1 MERDI
6 VKRIED
12 LIDLFDEG
20 EVTTADKIERP
31 EDPFRDFNERNPM
44 AGGGMLVQPGF
55 GGVRQGYKEDRGKG
69 EYKRDSLSKTE
80 QKKIKNAFPDTKFDF
95 DKYRYGV
102 KKYPET
108 LGSIRNQNI
117 TNKDYTKVLRFIK
130 KGFTKEMGEGL
141 TARGTKYKTRGE
153 RLSLKDQEKI
163 KSLFKLPPEFK
174 EWDFKNYKYGIKPG
188 EKYANLTKRM
198 ALRIADKKPW
208 KVAADFGSTE
218 GWMILQMN
226 RVFENETKAGVKPNK
241 LTYQPQYKIINEKR
255 RIIGFKDNTTA
266 GGGKFYYGLNRH
278 AKKNAT
284 NFVNHG
290 DFKLNQKLVDISKRS
305 FNEPNEV
312 IIGLLKNKGFTGKV
326 NLNQLINFLSGTD
339 ATSADILRNAVVR
352 HHNSGVAFGSATND
366 LTLTTQLINKKIVE
380 AEKRIRN
387 AKTKADVLPAD
398 VQLLEN
404 NKIFVRGPDNKLYGS
419 GAKTPIG
426 QFKQIEKGVETALK
440 EGVDFKGKKF
450 SDTQLKN
457 FLASFGDGTCAVQFG
472 KGNKDGGRI
481 GYATGP
487 ASLDDCI
494 KSGARNFNDGKFKT
508 ADQVKDAAKLLRGG
522 RAVISGL
529 MKYGVIPEIAFVG
542 VEAAGRTI
550 LGEKPFNAFLKS
562 IDTLTSI
569 VPPLATDFTSGI
581 EAEKFGKFSDQKL
594 AVDKFR
600 NSQALVNSLQSKL
613 KNLKD
618 ITDQGGE
625 GYVGDLS
632 SDIQMTQA
640 QLQAAEKE
648 LEKNYVNPDIVQFI
662 DKRGQEIADIQM
674 AKSDFAK
681 QSLKDQMEGIPGIR
695 DYTDTESTRIFP
707 AQPSQMDLNLN
718 MFPTLPTDFMQL
730 KTSDAINLA
739 QAYRKQGENVS
750 AKDILAYRDEL
761 KSTPLS
767 ELAKT
772 YGDEQIY
779 GTQGAE
785 ALQPLAGGGIAGLSG
800 GDKSGPPPE
809 RGPNP
814 QGLPSLLKRVRNL

>member
-6 VKRIED
+6 VKKIED
-12 LIDLFDEG
+12 LMDLFDEG

-312 IIGLLKNKGFTGKV
+312 IIGLLKDKGFTGKV

-487 ASLDDCI
+487 ASFDDCV
-494 KSGARNFNDGKFKT
+494 KSGARNINEGKFKT
-508 ADQVKDAAKLLRGG
+508 ADQVQDAAKLLSGG
-522 RAVISGL
+522 KNVLRAVT
-529 MKYGVIPEIAFVG
+529 KYGVFPELAFIAGESIFRI
-542 VEAAGRTI
+542 A
-550 LGEKPFNAFLKS
+550 LGETPFNSLLKS
-562 IDTLTSI
+562 IDSFTSI
-569 VPPLATDFTSGI
+569 IPFLATDFGSGI
-581 EAEKFGKFSDQKL
+581 DAKKFGKYSDQKL

-600 NSQALVNSLQSKL
+600 NSQALVNSLQNKL
-613 KNLKD
+613 ENLKD

-625 GYVGDLS
+625 DYVGDLT
-632 SDIQMTQA
+632 SDIQRTQA
-640 QLQAAEKE
+640 QLQAAEQE
-648 LEKNYVNPDIVQFI
+648 LQKNTVSSDIVQFI
-662 DKRGQEIADIQM
+662 DRRGEEIADAER
-674 AKSDFAK
+674 AKSDSARA
-681 QSLKDQMEGIPGIR
+681 SLKDQMEGIPGIS
-695 DYTDTESTRIFP
+695 DYTDTQPARIFP
-707 AQPSQMDLNLN
+707 TQPSQMDLNLD
-718 MFPTLPTDFMQL
+718 MFRPLPRDIMTLTPLGAENLSQYFKSQGKDF
-730 KTSDAINLA
+730 
-739 QAYRKQGENVS
+739 S
-750 AKDILAYRDEL
+750 AEDILAYRDEL
-761 KSTPLS
+761 KQMPLS
-767 ELAKT
+767 QQAQI

-785 ALQPLAGGGIAGLSG
+785 ALQPLAGGGIAKLAGV
-800 GDKSGPPPE
+800 DQGPPPE
-809 RGPNP
+809 SGPMS
-814 QGLPSLLKRVRNL
+814 QGLPGLLKRVRNL